1 VGVRK
6 TPMQW
11 AYEHTGNLRKKSEEI
26 HKGQAGQLVTD
37 YLAHITDQDYQVGY
51 WTILK
56 NVSLAYC
63 LTPFGIILDNN
74 RITNTLF
81 LDPFC
86 GSGIAPLKDPEG
98 TKISWTVGSP
108 IISTT
113 MTNYPFKSYI
123 FGDISKKSIATI
135 NQIFT
140 VHNNFGLDIT
150 VQARDANDLIK
161 SVCENNKSQYV
172 FAYLDQS
179 GFQLEWDSLM
189 LLLDLKMYDIILNFQ
204 TRQVDRIGE
213 ERKRIFF
220 GSAFNELQ
228 KCSNCDEVLDKYV
241 TQINEK
247 GVYVTKIRIG
257 KDRTDRYYYHLLHI
271 SKKDTYKNIIESLKA
286 RVESFEGKS
295 MKRIWDDLTGH
306 SIQQSLF

>member
-1 VGVRK
+1 
-6 TPMQW
+6 MQW
-11 AYEHTGNLRKKSEEI
+11 AYEHTGNLRMKSEEI
-26 HKGQAGQLVTD
+26 HKGKAGQFITN
-37 YLAHITDQDYQVGY
+37 YLADITDQDYQVGY

-63 LTPFGIILDNN
+63 LTPFGIILDKN
-74 RITNTLF
+74 RIKNTLF

-86 GSGIAPLKDPEG
+86 GSGIAPLKDPNG
-98 TKISWTVGSP
+98 TKTSWTVGSP
-108 IISTT
+108 IISAT

-135 NQIFT
+135 NQIFR
-140 VHNNFGLDIT
+140 VYDNFKLNIS
-150 VQARDANDLIK
+150 VQVCDANDLIK
-161 SVCENNKSQYV
+161 SVCKNNKSQYV

-213 ERKRIFF
+213 EKKEKYF
-220 GSAFNELQ
+220 GPIFNELQ
-228 KCSNCDEVLDKYV
+228 ECSNCDERLDKYV
-241 TQINEK
+241 SQISNK

-257 KDRTDRYYYHLLHI
+257 KDRTDQYYYHLLHI
-271 SKKDTYKNIIESLKA
+271 SKKDTYKNIIETLKD
-286 RVESFEGKS
+286 RVESFEGIS
-295 MKRIWDDLTGH
+295 IKRIWDDLTGH